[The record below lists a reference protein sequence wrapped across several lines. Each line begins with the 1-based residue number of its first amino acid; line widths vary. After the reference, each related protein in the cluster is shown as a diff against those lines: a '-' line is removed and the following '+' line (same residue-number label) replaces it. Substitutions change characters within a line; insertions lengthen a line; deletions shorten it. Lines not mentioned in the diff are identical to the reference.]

1 MTEVWFYVT
10 DDAAGNARAVLL
22 RRLLERALRSP
33 RRLYVHT
40 RDAAAAERLDE
51 WLWQPETSFLPHSL
65 ASAGNASD
73 QQVVIGHGDRPPHQ
87 DMLVNLAD
95 EIPAFAGQFQRVV
108 ELVGGSEQDRVL
120 SRARW
125 TYYRDNG
132 FKVTRHELGT

>member
-33 RRLYVHT
+33 RRLYIHT

-51 WLWQPETSFLPHSL
+51 WLWQPETSFLPHTL

-73 QQVVIGHGDRPPHQ
+73 QQVVIGHGDSPPHL
-87 DMLVNLAD
+87 DMLVNLAA

-132 FKVTRHELGT
+132 FKATRHELGT